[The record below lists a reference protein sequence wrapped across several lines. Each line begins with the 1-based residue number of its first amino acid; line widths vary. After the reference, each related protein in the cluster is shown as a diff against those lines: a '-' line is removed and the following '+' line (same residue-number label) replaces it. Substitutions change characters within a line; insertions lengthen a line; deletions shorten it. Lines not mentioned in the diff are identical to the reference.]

1 LENRVTYRIE
11 RAAVLGAG
19 TMGAAIAAHLANAGI
34 RVLLLDLTPTEL
46 TEEERAKGLNLANP
60 AVRDRVVRQGWERCL
75 AARPANLFS
84 ERRAE
89 LVSLGNFDDDFPRI
103 AEADWILEAVVER
116 LPAKQAVMARIE
128 ALRRPGSIVSSNTS
142 GLRIRD
148 IGTGRSAQFQA
159 HFLGTHFFNP
169 PRYLKLLEVIP
180 GEQTKPEIL
189 DFMRRFASERL
200 GKGVILCKDTP
211 NFIANRL
218 FSITNAFTLHYALE
232 YGYTIEE
239 VDQLTGELIGNP
251 KTATFR
257 LLDLVGIDIMADVR
271 NHLYPSLA
279 GDPFREV
286 LQSEQ
291 VERLATAMIEH
302 GWLGRKSGQGFYRRV
317 ATEAGAEFWWLDPD
331 SLEYRAPTRPRFDS
345 VGKHKD
351 VTEVGERLRRLV
363 GEQDRAGS
371 FLWATTAFGLR
382 YAASLVPQVSPDLVS
397 IDSAMKWGFM
407 QELGPFERWDGL
419 GVAESVGRMELEGNA
434 VAPWVMEMLAAG
446 IGSFY
451 QRDGDRT
458 VGCYDPLSR
467 KVEPLVRDPRVIAIR
482 DLKTQG
488 KELQANPSASL
499 LDLGDGVLLL
509 EFHSPANSLDE
520 DILRMA
526 DDALQELARDEW
538 QALVIGNQ
546 GTHFSAGANLFAMA
560 VAAQQGERDLIEQG
574 TRSLQS
580 LLQRMRANPK
590 PIVAAVFGMALAGGA
605 EVVMGAA
612 RVVAAAESYIGLVE
626 AGVGLIPA
634 GSGSKEMLR
643 RVLGPVMT
651 TPNADGLPH
660 LQKVFELIALAK
672 VSESAE
678 QAREMGF
685 LGPADRIV
693 MNSDHL
699 LAEAKREALAM
710 VGAGYRPDPAGKVW
724 AAGRDALANLRQ
736 MIWSTRQAG
745 FASDHD
751 VVVASRLAHV
761 LTGGDLSRP
770 GWVPEEHI
778 LELEREAFLALT
790 AEPKTQARMWHML
803 QHRKPLRN

>member
-1 LENRVTYRIE
+1 MTYRIE
-11 RAAVLGAG
+11 RAVVLGAG

-34 RVLLLDLTPTEL
+34 RVLLLDLAPSEL
-46 TEEERAKGLNLANP
+46 TQHERARGLTLADP
-60 AVRDRVVRQGWERCL
+60 TVRDRIVRQGWERCL

-89 LVSLGNFDDDFPRI
+89 LVTLGNFEDDFARI

-128 ALRRPGSIVSSNTS
+128 ALRRPDSIVSTNTS
-142 GLRIRD
+142 GLPIRD
-148 IGTGRSAQFQA
+148 ICAGRSAELQA

-169 PRYLKLLEVIP
+169 PRYLKLLELIP
-180 GEQTKPEIL
+180 GEHTQQEIL
-189 DFMRRFASERL
+189 DFMRHFAAERL
-200 GKGVILCKDTP
+200 GKGVILCQDTP
-211 NFIANRL
+211 NFIANRF
-218 FSITNAFTLHYALE
+218 FSIVNAFTLHHALE
-232 YGYTIEE
+232 HGYTIEE
-239 VDQLTGELIGNP
+239 IDQLTGELIGNP

-271 NHLYPSLA
+271 QHLYPNLA

-291 VERLATAMIEH
+291 VGQLAGAMIER
-302 GWLGRKSGQGFYRRV
+302 GWLGRKSGQGFYRRI
-317 ATEAGAEFWWLDPD
+317 ESDSGPEFWWLD
-331 SLEYRAPTRPRFDS
+331 SQTLQYRPPSHPRFES

-351 VTEVGERLRRLV
+351 VSDVGERLRRLV
-363 GEQDRAGS
+363 EEHDRAAS

-382 YAASLVPQVSPDLVS
+382 YAASLVPAVSPDLVS
-397 IDSAMKWGFM
+397 LDNAMNWGFM
-407 QELGPFERWDGL
+407 QELGPFERWDAL
-419 GVAESVGRMELEGNA
+419 GVAGAVARMEAEGMP
-434 VAPWVMEMLAAG
+434 VAPWVAEMLAAG
-446 IGSFY
+446 FASFY
-451 QRDGDRT
+451 QREGGRP
-458 VGCYDPLSR
+458 VAYYNPLTR
-467 KVEPLVRDPRVIAIR
+467 KYEPLPKDSRVIAIR
-482 DLKTQG
+482 DLKAEG
-488 KELQANPSASL
+488 NELQANASASL
-499 LDLGDGVLLL
+499 LDLGEGVLLL

-520 DILRMA
+520 DSLRMA
-526 DDALQELARDEW
+526 EAALQELTKDEW
-538 QALVIGNQ
+538 TALVIGNQ
-546 GTHFSAGANLFAMA
+546 GTHFSAGANLFSMA
-560 VAAQQGERDLIEQG
+560 VAAQQGERELIDQG
-574 TRSLQS
+574 TRTLQS
-580 LLQRMRANPK
+580 ILQRMRASPK
-590 PIVAAVFGMALAGGA
+590 PIVAAVHGMALAGGA
-605 EVVMGAA
+605 EVVMGAS

-634 GSGSKEMLR
+634 GSGSKELLR

-651 TPNADGLPH
+651 TPNADVLPH

-685 LGPADRIV
+685 LTPADRIV
-693 MNSDHL
+693 MNSDHV

-710 VGAGYRPDPAGKVW
+710 AAAGYRPEPVGKVW

-736 MIWSTRQAG
+736 MIWSMREAG
-745 FASDHD
+745 YASEHD

-778 LELEREAFLALT
+778 LELEREAFLALS
-790 AEPKTQARMWHML
+790 AEPKTHARMWHML

>member
-1 LENRVTYRIE
+1 
-11 RAAVLGAG
+11 
-19 TMGAAIAAHLANAGI
+19 
-34 RVLLLDLTPTEL
+34 
-46 TEEERAKGLNLANP
+46 
-60 AVRDRVVRQGWERCL
+60 VVRLAWERCL

-89 LVSLGNFDDDFPRI
+89 LVTLGNFDDDFPRI

-116 LPAKQAVMARIE
+116 LPAKQAVMAWIE
-128 ALRRPGSIVSSNTS
+128 ALRGTGSIVSTNTS
-142 GLRIRD
+142 GLPIRE
-148 IGTGRSAQFQA
+148 ISAGRNTEFRA

-169 PRYLKLLEVIP
+169 PRYLKLLELIP
-180 GEQTKPEIL
+180 GEHTKPEIL
-189 DFMRRFASERL
+189 DFMQRFASERL

-211 NFIANRL
+211 NFIANRF
-218 FSITNAFTLHYALE
+218 FSIANAFTLHYALE
-232 YGYTIEE
+232 NGYTVEE

-257 LLDLVGIDIMADVR
+257 LLDLVGVDIMADVTT
-271 NHLYPSLA
+271 HLYPSLS

-286 LQSEQ
+286 LLSERVGQ
-291 VERLATAMIEH
+291 VAAAMIER

-317 ATEAGAEFWWLDPD
+317 ETEAGAEFWWLDPD

-351 VTEVGERLRRLV
+351 VAEVGERLRRLV
-363 GEQDRAGS
+363 EEGDRAGS

-382 YAASLVPQVSPDLVS
+382 YAASLVPEVSPDLVS
-397 IDSAMKWGFM
+397 IDNAMKWGFM
-407 QELGPFERWDGL
+407 QVHGPFERWDGL
-419 GVAESVGRMELEGNA
+419 GVAGSVARIESEGNP
-434 VAPWVMEMLAAG
+434 VAPWVKEMLAAG
-446 IGSFY
+446 MGSFY

-458 VGCYDPLSR
+458 VACYDPLSR
-467 KVEPLVRDPRVIAIR
+467 KYEPLVRDPRVIAIR
-482 DLKTQG
+482 DLKAEG
-488 KELQANPSASL
+488 KELQANSSASL

-520 DILRMA
+520 DILSLA
-526 DDALQELARDEW
+526 EHALHELAGDEW

-560 VAAQQGERDLIEQG
+560 VAAQQGERDLIEQA

-580 LLQRMRANPK
+580 LLQRMRASPK

-634 GSGSKEMLR
+634 GSGSKELLR

-685 LGPADRIV
+685 LGQADRIV

-710 VGAGYRPDPAGKVW
+710 VGAGYRPEPAGKVW

-736 MIWSTRQAG
+736 MIWSMQEAG

-778 LELEREAFLALT
+778 LRLEREAFVALS
-790 AEPKTQARMWHML
+790 AEPKTHARMWHML

>member
-1 LENRVTYRIE
+1 VTYRIE
-11 RAAVLGAG
+11 QAAVLGAG

-34 RVLLLDLTPTEL
+34 RVLLLDLAPTEL
-46 TEEERAKGLNLANP
+46 TEEERANGLKLANP
-60 AVRDRVVRQGWERCL
+60 AVRNRVVRQGWERCL

-128 ALRRPGSIVSSNTS
+128 ALRRPDSIVSTNTS
-142 GLRIRD
+142 GLPIRD
-148 IGTGRSAQFQA
+148 IGAGRSAQFQA

-180 GEQTKPEIL
+180 GEHTKPELL

-218 FSITNAFTLHYALE
+218 FSIMNAFTLNYALKN
-232 YGYTIEE
+232 GYTIEE

-257 LLDLVGIDIMADVR
+257 LLDLVGIDVMADVG
-271 NHLYPSLA
+271 NHLYPSLS

-286 LQSEQ
+286 LRSESVGQ
-291 VERLATAMIEH
+291 VAAAMIEH

-317 ATEAGAEFWWLDPD
+317 ETEAGAEFWWLDPR
-331 SLEYRAPTRPRFDS
+331 SLQYRAPIRPRFDS
-345 VGKHKD
+345 VSKHKD
-351 VTEVGERLRRLV
+351 VAEVGERLRRLV
-363 GEQDRAGS
+363 GERDRAAD
-371 FLWATTAFGLR
+371 FLWTTTGFGLR
-382 YAASLVPQVSPDLVS
+382 YAASLVPEVSPDLVS
-397 IDSAMKWGFM
+397 IDNAMKWGFM
-407 QELGPFERWDGL
+407 QELGPFERWDAL

-434 VAPWVMEMLAAG
+434 VAPWVKEMLAAG
-446 IGSFY
+446 IGDFY
-451 QRDGDRT
+451 QRDGVRT

-467 KVEPLVRDPRVIAIR
+467 MVEPLVRDPRVIAIR
-482 DLKTQG
+482 DLKAEG
-488 KELQANPSASL
+488 KELQGNSSASL
-499 LDLGDGVLLL
+499 VDLGDGVLLL
-509 EFHSPANSLDE
+509 EFHSPANSLDGE
-520 DILRMA
+520 VLAMA
-526 DDALQELARDEW
+526 ELALQELAQERW
-538 QALVIGNQ
+538 LTLVIGNQ

-574 TRSLQS
+574 ARSLQS
-580 LLQRMRANPK
+580 LLQRMRTSAK
-590 PIVAAVFGMALAGGA
+590 PIVAAVHGMALAGGA
-605 EVVMGAA
+605 EIVMGAA

-634 GSGSKEMLR
+634 GSGSKELLR

-710 VGAGYRPDPAGKVW
+710 VSAGYRPEPAGKVW
-724 AAGRDALANLRQ
+724 AAGRDALANLKQ
-736 MIWSTRQAG
+736 MIWSMREAG
-745 FASDHD
+745 YATEHD
-751 VVVASRLAHV
+751 AVVAGRLAHV

-770 GWVPEEHI
+770 GWVPEQHI
-778 LELEREAFLALT
+778 LDLEREAFLALS
-790 AEPKTQARMWHML
+790 AEPKTHARMWHML

>member
-1 LENRVTYRIE
+1 MTYQIE

-46 TEEERAKGLNLANP
+46 TEEERAKGLTLADP
-60 AVRDRVVRQGWERCL
+60 AVRNRVTRQGWAHCL

-116 LPAKQAVMARIE
+116 LPAKLAVMARIE
-128 ALRRPGSIVSSNTS
+128 VLRRPESIVSTNTS
-142 GLRIRD
+142 GLPIRD
-148 IGTGRSAQFQA
+148 IGAGRSAEFQA

-169 PRYLKLLEVIP
+169 PRYLKLLELIP
-180 GEQTKPEIL
+180 GEHTKPEIL
-189 DFMRRFASERL
+189 DFMRRFAAERL
-200 GKGVILCKDTP
+200 GKGTILCKDTP

-218 FSITNAFTLHYALE
+218 FSVTNAFTLNVALE
-232 YGYTIEE
+232 NGYTIEE

-257 LLDLVGIDIMADVR
+257 LLDLVGIDIMADVT
-271 NHLYPSLA
+271 NHLYPRLA

-286 LQSEQ
+286 FQSEK
-291 VERLATAMIEH
+291 VRRLAAALIER
-302 GWLGRKSGQGFYRRV
+302 GWLGRKRGQGFYRRV
-317 ATEAGAEFWWLDPD
+317 QTEEGPEFWWLDPE

-351 VTEVGERLRRLV
+351 VAEVGERLRLLV
-363 GEQDRAGS
+363 EEKDRAAT
-371 FLWATTAFGLR
+371 FLWTTTAFALR

-397 IDSAMKWGFM
+397 IDNAMKWGFM
-407 QELGPFERWDGL
+407 QELGPFERWDAL
-419 GVAESVGRMELEGNA
+419 GVARTVSRMESEGMA
-434 VAPWVMEMLAAG
+434 VAPWVTEMLGAG

-451 QRDGDRT
+451 QREGDRA
-458 VGCYDPLSR
+458 VGCYDPLAR

-482 DLKTQG
+482 DLKAEG
-488 KELQANPSASL
+488 KELQANASSSL
-499 LDLGDGVLLL
+499 VDLGDGVLLF

-526 DDALQELARDEW
+526 EQALQELARDEW

-546 GTHFSAGANLFAMA
+546 GTHFSAGANLFAVA

-574 TRSLQS
+574 TRSFQT
-580 LLQRMRANPK
+580 LLQRMRASPK
-590 PIVAAVFGMALAGGA
+590 PIVAAVHGMALAGGA
-605 EVVMGAA
+605 EVVMGAS
-612 RVVAAAESYIGLVE
+612 RVIAAAESYIGLVE
-626 AGVGLIPA
+626 AGVGVIPA

-685 LGPADRIV
+685 LGSADRIV

-710 VGAGYRPDPAGKVW
+710 VAAGYRPEPAGKVW
-724 AAGRDALANLRQ
+724 AAGRDALANLNQ
-736 MIWSTRQAG
+736 MIWSMREAG
-745 FASDHD
+745 YATEHD
-751 VVVASRLAHV
+751 AVVAGRLAQV

-778 LELEREAFLALT
+778 LELEREAFLALS
-790 AEPKTQARMWHML
+790 AEPKTHARLWHML